1 MIFSFLKPRPETYEQ
16 RVIRFAD
23 TMVANADY
31 LGKLNKNC
39 LNPMPTA
46 DQMNMPADLFRIRQE
61 LIELQPIIDGDL
73 EPYKKWMTK
82 NYDDIKTHLLNNLY
96 IEQPKA
102 DSQEWILND
111 VGKKMKQLK
120 GHKNYQDYIDK
131 KQKAEIAEMDGKIY
145 WKRRALIS
153 ALIGLIL
160 GIVIS
165 WIAIK
170 LGLPTP
176 MRSSQ
181 QEKQLSTPDTQFVK
195 TDSTKH

>member
-1 MIFSFLKPRPETYEQ
+1 MKIPFLKSKPETYEQ

-46 DQMNMPADLFRIRQE
+46 DQMNMPADLLRIRQE
-61 LIELQPIIDGDL
+61 LVNFQPIIDGNL
-73 EPYKKWMTK
+73 EPYKNWMIK
-82 NYDDIKTHLLNNLY
+82 NYDDIKTHLLNNFY
-96 IEQPKA
+96 IDQPKA
-102 DSQEWILND
+102 DTQEWILNE
-111 VGKKMKQLK
+111 VGKQMKRLK
-120 GHKNYQDYIDK
+120 GHKKYQDYIDK
-131 KQKAEIAEMDGKIY
+131 KLKAEIAEMNGKIY

-153 ALIGLIL
+153 AVIGLIL
-160 GIVIS
+160 GIAVS

-181 QEKQLSTPDTQFVK
+181 QEKQLSTPAMQLVK
-195 TDSTKH
+195 TDSTK